1 MEFAYEILGIL
12 FIPFIISACITNQNV
27 QKEEAPECM
36 NYHAMMTAP
45 MPEQAI
51 ESLKKLVMNL
61 ENSFEHLYLKRIY
74 YYENSKLKITT
85 DRSYFCNLSS
95 YFSSLF

>member
-1 MEFAYEILGIL
+1 MKFLGIL
-12 FIPFIISACITNQNV
+12 SIPFIISACITNQNV

-51 ESLKKLVMNL
+51 ESLKKKLVMNL
-61 ENSFEHLYLKRIY
+61 ENSFEHLYLK
-74 YYENSKLKITT
+74 K
-85 DRSYFCNLSS
+85 NL
-95 YFSSLF
+95 LLRE